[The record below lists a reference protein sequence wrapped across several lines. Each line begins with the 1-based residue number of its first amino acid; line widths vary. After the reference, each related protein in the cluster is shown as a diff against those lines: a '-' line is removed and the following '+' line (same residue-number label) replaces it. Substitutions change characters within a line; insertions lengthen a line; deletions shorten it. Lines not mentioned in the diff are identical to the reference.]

1 MPIPIICPGCHSRFQ
16 VSEKFAGKQGPC
28 PKCKTI
34 IDIPKAE
41 VKIHASAEFAGTA
54 AKDQAGRPVFKPI
67 AREETKV
74 KPQWVAAIGAGALIT
89 LGAAWMIGRAS
100 QLDDGT
106 AGVSSFVLGV
116 GALLV
121 SVPLVMGGYS
131 VLRNDELEPYR
142 GKELLIR
149 ATICGACYAAL
160 WGVYAVLRAYR
171 VIDENSGAESWIFAG
186 PPILAAGGAVAY
198 LSLDM
203 EYGNGVLHYAFYLG
217 ATVLL
222 RVIMGLHPV

>member
-1 MPIPIICPGCHSRFQ
+1 MPISIICPGCHSRFS

-74 KPQWVAAIGAGALIT
+74 KPQWVAAIGAGVLIT
-89 LGAAWMIGRAS
+89 IGAAWMIGRAS
-100 QLDDGT
+100 QQEDGT

-121 SVPLVMGGYS
+121 SVPLVIGGYS

-142 GKELLIR
+142 GLELLIR
-149 ATICGACYAAL
+149 ATICGACYAGL
-160 WGVYAVLRAYR
+160 WGVYLVLRSYR
-171 VIDENSGAESWIFAG
+171 IIADDAG
-186 PPILAAGGAVAY
+186 TEVWVFTAPPFLAAGGAVSY

-217 ATVLL
+217 ATALL